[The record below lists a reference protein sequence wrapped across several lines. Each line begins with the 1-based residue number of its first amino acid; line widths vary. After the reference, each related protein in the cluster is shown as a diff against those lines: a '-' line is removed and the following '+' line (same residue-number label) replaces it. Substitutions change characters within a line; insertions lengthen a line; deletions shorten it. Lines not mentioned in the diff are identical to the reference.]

1 MSDFS
6 KLKTRKNG
14 KEYVLNACTQD
25 TEQNITGTK
34 NFTKLTVNSKN
45 VVTSINDIQ
54 PDESGNVHLGTEK
67 STFNKVEF
75 DTGYFS
81 IGTNATYNFD
91 LTGSD
96 LENVSKDNIN
106 IRLVAKVTT
115 AHNGFEVG
123 DIAQL
128 SPGIDTDYSS
138 GVLDVCS
145 YIHGNTLYVYSGSN
159 RCLSIQS
166 GLNSNVLMLKPNVQ
180 IKAVLTAFIPDD
192 GSILLIAEDQINTS
206 KLIGLPD
213 GALTWGD
220 KNIVRSVNNVAADE
234 NGNVVLSSESS
245 ESSESHQSTDSINE
259 ISIDTHHRYHEITL
273 NTSETILKFIENQN
287 SENNS
292 TVLKLELFIKQG
304 TGTNTV
310 IWPENIKWE
319 NGTKPVLSLEKD
331 NVDLISLISLD
342 NGQNFYGFSKAVW
355 LS

>member
-1 MSDFS
+1 MKLVSLENLS
-6 KLKTRKNG
+6 KYNELLNQKTVRS
-14 KEYVLNACTQD
+14 
-25 TEQNITGTK
+25 
-34 NFTKLTVNSKN
+34 VNSVK
-45 VVTSINDIQ
+45 
-54 PDESGNVHLGTEK
+54 PDSTGNVRLGTEK
-67 STFNKVEF
+67 STFNKVVY

-91 LTGSD
+91 LIGTD
-96 LENVSKDNIN
+96 LENVSKDNVN

-128 SPGIDTDYSS
+128 STSLDYAQNDSA
-138 GVLDVCS
+138 VLDICS
-145 YIHGNTLYVYSGSN
+145 YISDNTLYIYSGTHV
-159 RCLSIQS
+159 CLSTYAS
-166 GLNSNVLMLKPNVQ
+166 YYLYKANVQ
-180 IKAVLTAFIPDD
+180 IKAVLTAFVPDD
-192 GSILLIAEDQINTS
+192 GSILLIAEDQTNTS

-213 GALTWGD
+213 GTLTWKD
-220 KNIVRSVNNVAADE
+220 KNIVRSVNNVTADE

-273 NTSETILKFIENQN
+273 NTSETTLKFIENQN